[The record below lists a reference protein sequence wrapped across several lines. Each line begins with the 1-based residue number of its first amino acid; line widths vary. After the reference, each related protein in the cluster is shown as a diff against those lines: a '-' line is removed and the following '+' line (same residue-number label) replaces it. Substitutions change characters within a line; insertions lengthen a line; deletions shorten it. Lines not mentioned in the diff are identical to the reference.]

1 MAFWGE
7 SLIKGQSREPKRKY
21 RWKVQFGT
29 SVGMDKGEGLIW
41 YAKTV
46 DKPKMT
52 ISADANHKFM
62 GHTFKFPGSVT
73 WEDINIVLVDPAE
86 NQGIDAARK
95 LLEMV
100 AASGYE
106 FPKKSNNLATIN
118 KVESVSAL
126 GPVTITQLDAE
137 GNDIE
142 EWTLFNPFI
151 KSVEWDQLDYASDD
165 LSEITL
171 GVVYDWAEL
180 TRGVAGQINPTI
192 STVSRE

>member
-1 MAFWGE
+1 MAFWGR
-7 SLIKGQSREPKRKY
+7 SLGAGSTEPKRKY
-21 RWKVQFGT
+21 RWRVNFGNADL
-29 SVGMDKGEGLIW
+29 GMDGGEGLIW

-73 WEDINIVLVDPAE
+73 WEDINITLVDPAE
-86 NQGIDAARK
+86 NQGIDAAKK

-118 KVESVSAL
+118 KVDSVTSL

-137 GNDIE
+137 GEPIE
-142 EWTLFNPFI
+142 EWTLINPFV
-151 KSVEWDQLDYASDD
+151 KSVEFDQLDYASDD

-171 GVVYDWAEL
+171 GIVYDWAEL
-180 TRGVAGQINPTI
+180 TTAVDGPITTTI
-192 STVSRE
+192 STVSR